1 MAVIRV
7 SHTSAKYAH
16 VYLVAARA
24 TEYDTAIL
32 GGAKDARLELG
43 FSRHSDQDQARHLEP
58 SAREEVRAI
67 KACEREPPPLDAPR
81 DTDEPSTR
89 DKAAHFAHV
98 PSFQLIQ
105 ARGVYRLQRRVVVRE
120 KAAKLRQR
128 GALVHFV
135 RQWY

>member
-32 GGAKDARLELG
+32 GGAKD
-43 FSRHSDQDQARHLEP
+43 FSRHSDQDQARHLKP
-58 SAREEVRAI
+58 PAREEVRAI

-81 DTDEPSTR
+81 DADEPSTR

-105 ARGVYRLQRRVVVRE
+105 ARGVYCLQRRVVVRE
-120 KAAKLRQR
+120 EAAK
-128 GALVHFV
+128 V
-135 RQWY
+135 R